1 MPGDRSTPSVA
12 VCLAAFNGEHWLDEQ
27 LDSILQ
33 QTGVSVRIFVSVD
46 RSTDGTLALARKRAA
61 MDDRIE
67 VLPYGQQF
75 GGAVSNFFHLLR
87 TVDFSDYDYVSLS
100 DQDDIWLPDK
110 LLRAHQEME
119 RTGADAYSSDVLV
132 FWPSGAKTPSVKS
145 QPQRKWDFLF
155 EAAGAGCTYVM
166 RTSLGRAVQKFL
178 RANSAEV
185 GRVRHHDWFFYA
197 YARAN
202 GFRWHIDPRPGMLYR
217 QHGQNELGVNANVG
231 SLMKRARRVLDEG
244 AFAQAALTARLCGLA
259 EDPFVQRW
267 SAGGRQGL
275 LWLAFHAGECR
286 RRPRDRALFA
296 GACVASSVLG
306 RRTQPT

>member
-1 MPGDRSTPSVA
+1 MPGDRPTPLVA
-12 VCLAAFNGEHWLDEQ
+12 VCLAAFNGARWLDEQ
-27 LDSILQ
+27 VDSILR
-33 QTGVSVRIFVSVD
+33 QTGVRVKIFVSVD
-46 RSTDGTLALARKRAA
+46 RSTDDTLDLVERRAA
-61 MDDRIE
+61 ADERVE
-67 VLPYGQQF
+67 LLPYGEQF

-87 TVDFSDYDYVSLS
+87 TVDFSGFDYVSLS

-145 QPQRKWDFLF
+145 QPQRRWDFLF

-166 RTSLGRAVQKFL
+166 RSSLGRAVQKFL
-178 RANSAEV
+178 RTNSGEV
-185 GRVRHHDWFFYA
+185 AKVRHHDWFFYA
-197 YARAN
+197 YARGN

-217 QHGQNELGVNANVG
+217 QHGQNELGVNADLG
-231 SLMKRARRVLDEG
+231 SLLKRARRVLDEG

-267 SAGGRQGL
+267 SGGSRQGL
-275 LWLAFHAGECR
+275 LWLALHAGECR
-286 RRPRDRALFA
+286 RRARDRALFA
-296 GACVASSVLG
+296 AACVASSLLG
-306 RRTQPT
+306 RRN